1 MLWYLTRVYC
11 ATRFALS
18 YKGLPFVTVWVEY
31 SEIAIVMKSIGAKQ
45 IKRPDGSDVYTVPV
59 ISDPNTGA
67 LITDS
72 MEIAS
77 YLEKTYPEKPIF
89 PHNSEALI
97 RAFYSA
103 HEGLRMPASKFVLG
117 RSAEILSP
125 DSAKFFMEARCKN
138 FKLPWDEF
146 TSEVRRDA
154 EWELLEKAYNTIYE
168 WYQKTSGKWIM
179 GDTFSYADI
188 IVACSLLWYKRV
200 LRKDE
205 WARISSWNEGKWV
218 QLLTD
223 VEKECNLA

>member
-11 ATRFALS
+11 APRFALS

-31 SEIAIVMKSIGAKQ
+31 SEIAIVMKSIGAKP
-45 IKRPDGSDVYTVPV
+45 IKRADGSDAYTVPV

-67 LITDS
+67 IITDS

-77 YLEKTYPEKPIF
+77 YLEKTYPEKLIF

-97 RAFYSA
+97 RTFYPA
-103 HEGLRMPASKFVLG
+103 HEGLLMPAIKFILG

-125 DSAKFFMEARCKN
+125 DSAKFFMEVRCKG

-146 TSEVRRDA
+146 TSEARRDA
-154 EWELLEKAYNTIYE
+154 EWELLEKAYNTMYE

-200 LRKDE
+200 LKTDE
-205 WARISSWNEGKWV
+205 WARINSWNEGKWV